1 MEVGVEGMGKLLV
14 NSKTGPPTFKKP
26 SMTLDKLL
34 EYGQMLVQ
42 EQDNVKRVKL
52 ADKYLKEA
60 ALGDANDDSI
70 KQGTFYGKYATLV

>member
-1 MEVGVEGMGKLLV
+1 
-14 NSKTGPPTFKKP
+14 
-26 SMTLDKLL
+26 MTLDKLL